1 MPSGFC
7 AIVSARSRRVV
18 AFTVSR
24 LNRTSSL
31 ALLIAA
37 AWLTA
42 SSAQAEQGNWPL
54 LSGERGQWAA
64 CIDYPDQPTQRPD
77 TSARRDPDTPARI
90 DADFMRYR
98 GESGTYSFIG
108 DVELQRADQRIRS
121 DELLYDDRQRRADA
135 RGNLQYEEDGLKLGA
150 SQGYFLLDSDQ
161 GELDQARYLVPETL
175 AQGEAGKITL
185 QGTSLTELRGAT
197 YSTCE
202 PGDEFWQLRVSRLR
216 LNHETGV
223 GEAWHARMAIKG
235 VPVAYAPYVNF
246 PIDDRRK
253 SGFLPPTLAQSD
265 RSGTDLTIP
274 YYWNIAPNYDATLSP
289 RYLSRRG
296 FLMDG
301 EFRYLQRRQS
311 GELRG
316 AYLPDDDQR
325 EEDRWG
331 VFWQH
336 RARPLSGLTA
346 NLDINRVSDDEYFRD
361 FGRDYTSASTS
372 QLRSQGRLR
381 YRQGNVTT
389 GLRAQVYQNVNPNL
403 SEQRRSYERLP
414 QATLSHTPFPAE
426 LGAAFLDY
434 RLDAEA
440 VRFDH
445 PASRQRDTGTRL
457 DVTPRI
463 SLPYQR
469 PAGFVR
475 PGLALRMTQYDLDRV
490 EDPEGDT
497 SIQRITPIATL
508 DSGLFFERHFD
519 AFDRPLRQ
527 TLEPRLYYL
536 YVPRKDQDDIP
547 RFDTSSTDP
556 SLAQFFAENRFT
568 GADRMGDANQ
578 LTVGLTSRFL
588 NRHDGREYFRAGLA
602 QVFYFQDREVQLRP
616 GTDPEER
623 NRSDIIGEARVT
635 LPAGLSAST
644 ELQWDPDEQET
655 NFGAARL
662 NYRPRPDAIISTA
675 YRTRLS
681 GGERTLEQRDIAM
694 VWPVAERWHV
704 MGGWRYSMLDERTLE
719 HFGGLQYR
727 DCCWSVRLLSRYYR
741 DDFDDEPERSVMLQ
755 FEFRGLGRLGD
766 RVEDFLEDTIY
777 GYQR

>member
-1 MPSGFC
+1 M
-7 AIVSARSRRVV
+7 SRPK
-18 AFTVSR
+18 
-24 LNRTSSL
+24 RTTTL

-37 AWLTA
+37 AWLN
-42 SSAQAEQGNWPL
+42 SAPAHAEQGDWPL
-54 LSGERGQWAA
+54 LSGEGGRWAA
-64 CIDYPDQPTQRPD
+64 CIDYPDRPTLRPD
-77 TSARRDPDTPARI
+77 TAARRDPETPARI

-98 GESGTYSFIG
+98 GESGTYSFTG
-108 DVELQRADQRIRS
+108 NVELQRADQRIRA
-121 DELLYDDRQRRADA
+121 DEIRYDSRAQRADA
-135 RGNLQYEEDGLKLGA
+135 RGNLQYEEDGLQLGA
-150 SQGYFLLDSDQ
+150 SQGYFFLDQDR
-161 GELDQARYLVPETL
+161 GELDLARYLVPETL
-175 AQGEAGKITL
+175 TQGEAGKIIL
-185 QGTSLTELRGAT
+185 LDAGLAELHGAT

-202 PGDEFWQLRVSRLR
+202 PGNELWQLRVSRLR
-216 LNHETGV
+216 LNQETGV

-265 RSGTDLTIP
+265 RSGTDLTVP

-289 RYLSRRG
+289 RYMSKRG
-296 FLMDG
+296 YLLDG

-316 AYLPDDDQR
+316 AYLPDDNQR

-331 VFWQH
+331 AFWLH
-336 RARPLSGLTA
+336 RASPLRGLNA
-346 NLDINRVSDDEYFRD
+346 SLDVNRVSDEDYFRD
-361 FGRDYTSASTS
+361 FGRDFTSASTS
-372 QLRSQGRLR
+372 QLRSQGTLR
-381 YRQGNVTT
+381 YRRGNVTT
-389 GLRAQVYQNVNPNL
+389 GLRAQIYQNLNPNL
-403 SEQRRSYERLP
+403 SEERRSYERLP

-426 LGAAFLDY
+426 AGPVFVDY

-445 PASRQRDTGTRL
+445 PASRRRDTGTRL
-457 DVTPRI
+457 DVIPRV

-469 PAGFVR
+469 QAGYIR

-490 EDPEGDT
+490 EDPASEET
-497 SIQRITPIATL
+497 ISRVTPVATL
-508 DSGLFFERHFD
+508 DTGVFLERHFS

-536 YVPRKDQDDIP
+536 YVPRRDQDDIP
-547 RFDTSSTDP
+547 LFDTSRTDP

-578 LTVGLTSRFL
+578 LTAGLTSRFL
-588 NRHDGREYFRAGLA
+588 NRRDGREYFRAGVA

-616 GTDPEER
+616 DMEPEDR
-623 NRSDIIGEARVT
+623 GRSDIIGEARLT
-635 LPAGLSAST
+635 LPAGFTVST
-644 ELQWDPDEQET
+644 ALQWDPDEDQT
-655 NFGAARL
+655 RFGAARL
-662 NYRPRPDAIISTA
+662 NYRPRADAIISTA
-675 YRTRLS
+675 YRTRLDRD
-681 GGERTLEQRDIAM
+681 GDRTLEQRDIAM
-694 VWPVAERWHV
+694 VWPVAQRWHL